1 MATLPPFSTS
11 TILHMSHDILRKS
24 TSISSLSDRDPA
36 YLQDIFVS
44 WLRKD
49 QTNSYIP
56 QTSLSNSI
64 HFSFKNCSSAM
75 LIDPSKHPVL
85 SNGRR
90 HSLLPII
97 SSVPSPILLPWSSSH
112 ESMVPVFLSF
122 HRLSIQTWNKSSNR
136 LLLLMKIETNLT
148 CSN

>member
-11 TILHMSHDILRKS
+11 TIPHMSHDILRES

-56 QTSLSNSI
+56 QTSCSNSS

-75 LIDPSKHPVL
+75 LIDPSKHPVVFDTHYFRLFRQFQVLFFSHDLRPTKAWFLYSYHSTVYL
-85 SNGRR
+85 SK
-90 HSLLPII
+90 P
-97 SSVPSPILLPWSSSH
+97 
-112 ESMVPVFLSF
+112 
-122 HRLSIQTWNKSSNR
+122 
-136 LLLLMKIETNLT
+136 ETNHPT
-148 CSN
+148 VFFFR